1 MRPIGQA
8 GRLRPSDPLRPVQV
22 RCWLRY
28 SLVTKNQ
35 EPKTENRMSGSL
47 PVASCTLQSATDNL
61 RFVLVREAGPAP
73 AASGMA
79 YRRSAS

>member
-28 SLVTKNQ
+28 SLVTR
-35 EPKTENRMSGSL
+35 TENRKPKTDEWPLS
-47 PVASCTLQSATDNL
+47 VASCDGQRATDNL
-61 RFVLVREAGPAP
+61 QFIGQGSGFRPRSLRHGAP
-73 AASGMA
+73 ALC
-79 YRRSAS
+79 